1 MWSVEADGRARRG
14 SGLQPH
20 PQGQGQEQ
28 EGQGPELGPGATPGP
43 GSGPRRGQEKRRRR
57 RADAARGMS
66 RPGRR
71 GCCTLL
77 HLKEDNARF
86 ILLAVVMCMYMAAGA
101 GVFMLLEADNELRE
115 RAEYEAMYQDF
126 LANNPLVNVTDLQRL
141 LRKHALADSAGI
153 VGQKRARWDFPGSFY
168 FVGTVVSTIGES
180 C

>member
-1 MWSVEADGRARRG
+1 MQASRR
-14 SGLQPH
+14 L
-20 PQGQGQEQ
+20 
-28 EGQGPELGPGATPGP
+28 
-43 GSGPRRGQEKRRRR
+43 RR

-86 ILLAVVMCMYMAAGA
+86 ILLAVVMCLYMAAGA
-101 GVFMLLEADNELRE
+101 GVFMLLEADNEQRE
-115 RAEYEAMYQDF
+115 RVEYRAMYQEF
-126 LANNPLVNVTDLQRL
+126 MASNPLVNETDLQEL

-168 FVGTVVSTIGES
+168 FVGTVVSTIGQ
-180 C
+180 CLCGV